1 MGQLFL
7 AKETIIELIF
17 LYMSKDKAINILK
30 KLVDCNGTRTHSH
43 LVCKRTLNH
52 LASFAKWLS
61 VCLRTKWMWVR
72 VPLQSLNLQLLLLF

>member
-7 AKETIIELIF
+7 LKEMTIELIF
-17 LYMSKDKAINILK
+17 LYISKDEAINILK
-30 KLVDCNGTRTHSH
+30 KGDCNGTRTHSH
-43 LVCKRTLNH
+43 LVGKQTLNH